1 MAHNISVTAHIRS
14 LDGQMDQVNLIKHNF
29 ADNNHV
35 IVEYKGKRCTAVWNP
50 FVLAYYVDDVYGL
63 IPEGESA

>member
-1 MAHNISVTAHIRS
+1 MAHDIIVPAHIHS
-14 LDGQMDQVNLIKHNF
+14 LKGRMDQVKLIKHNF

-50 FVLAYYVDDVYGL
+50 FVLAYYVDDIYGV